1 MSSRVLLLL
10 AGSVLASA
18 VALAQVTPA
27 EGYTPPNDDPSV
39 KVGGTIFLDYTYQD
53 APETT
58 DANGDQ
64 VHSNAFNVGRAYIN
78 VTGQLHHLLSFR
90 ITPDITRETGSG
102 SSLSGSYTVRLKYTY
117 AQFNMDDW
125 LPKGTWVRFGLQQTP
140 YVDFNEGVYRYRFQG
155 PIFVDREGFLT
166 SSDLGLTGRLAFPS
180 NYGDIHL
187 GVYNGEGY
195 TRSEAN
201 DQKAFQVRATIR
213 PAPAVPVLR
222 GLRVTGFYDADHY
235 VRDAKRQRAVGFL
248 SFEHPYVNVGVD
260 YLKAKDQT
268 TLAVREIESEGW
280 SAWVTP
286 RTPIGIEGLFRYDEL
301 KPDKEQ
307 DDRRKKKRAIAG
319 VSYWFPMFKPGV
331 TAAVLAD
338 YENVKYDRFSPA
350 RATEKR
356 YALHMLLNF

>member
-1 MSSRVLLLL
+1 MFSRVLSFLG
-10 AGSVLASA
+10 AGVLASA
-18 VALAQVTPA
+18 AALAQVTPA

-39 KVGGTIFLDYTYQD
+39 KIGGTIFLDYTYQD
-53 APETT
+53 APEVR
-58 DANGDQ
+58 DADGNL
-64 VHSNAFNVGRAYIN
+64 VHSNSFNVGRAYVN

-102 SSLSGSYTVRLKYTY
+102 SSLAGSYTVRLKYTY

-125 LPKGTWVRFGLQQTP
+125 LPKGTWMRFGLQQTP

-155 PIFVDREGFLT
+155 AIFVDREGFLT
-166 SSDLGLTGRLAFPS
+166 SSDLGLSGRLAFPS

-213 PAPAVPVLR
+213 PAPAMPMLR
-222 GLRVTGFYDADHY
+222 GLRLTGFYDADHY
-235 VRDAKRQRAVGFL
+235 VRDAKRQRAVAFL
-248 SFEHPYVNVGVD
+248 SFEHPLVNLGAEYID
-260 YLKAKDQT
+260 AKDQT
-268 TLAVREIESEGW
+268 LTTVREIHAQGW

-319 VSYWFPMFKPGV
+319 VSYWFTMFKPGV
-331 TAAVLAD
+331 TAALLAD

>member
-1 MSSRVLLLL
+1 MSSRVFALL
-10 AGSVLASA
+10 AAGLLTGSA
-18 VALAQVTPA
+18 ALAQITPA

-39 KVGGTIFLDYTYQD
+39 KVGGTIFLDYTFQD
-53 APETT
+53 APEVR
-58 DANGDQ
+58 DADGNL
-64 VHSNAFNVGRAYIN
+64 VHSNAFNVGRAYVN
-78 VTGQLHHLLSFR
+78 VTGQLHHLLAFR

-102 SSLSGSYTVRLKYTY
+102 SSLSGSYTVRLKYGY

-125 LPKGTWVRFGLQQTP
+125 LPKGSWVRLGLQQTP
-140 YVDFNEGVYRYRFQG
+140 YVDFNESIYRYRFQG
-155 PIFVDREGFLT
+155 SIFVDREGFLT
-166 SSDLGLTGRLAFPS
+166 SSDLGLGGRLAFPS
-180 NYGDIHL
+180 NYGDLQL

-195 TRSEAN
+195 TRSEVN

-222 GLRVTGFYDADHY
+222 GLRLTGFYDADHY
-235 VRDAKRQRAVGFL
+235 IRDAKRQRAVAFL
-248 SFEHPYVNVGVD
+248 SFEHPWVNVGFD
-260 YLKAKDQT
+260 YLDAKDQT
-268 TLAVREIESEGW
+268 LTTTREIEAEGW

-286 RTPIGIEGLFRYDEL
+286 RMPIGIEGLFRYDEL

-307 DDRRKKKRAIAG
+307 DSDRKKKRTIAG
-319 VSYWFPMFKPGV
+319 VAYWFNFFKPGV
-331 TAAVLAD
+331 TAALLAD